1 MWTHLKCAAQYHSHL
16 DDLLNFLISFGPS
29 LIHEKF
35 NRKYFEELFQ
45 NFQIKK
51 WYSDRNL
58 VNPLFMYLSMS
69 ILDMLTVTQ
78 YSLTHPPYPR
88 YCLGRSLGIKLTKCV
103 SFNVNVPLLDSIKFL
118 LGILVEASALYLR
131 TDHYEGTLYKFFF
144 FFFLQ

>member
-1 MWTHLKCAAQYHSHL
+1 MWTHLKCAALNQYHSHL

-29 LIHEKF
+29 LIHDKF
-35 NRKYFEELFQ
+35 NRKYFQELFQ
-45 NFQIKK
+45 NFKIKK

-78 YSLTHPPYPR
+78 YSLTHPQYPR

-118 LGILVEASALYLR
+118 LGILVEASALYCERRYFRAAKFSR
-131 TDHYEGTLYKFFF
+131 T
-144 FFFLQ
+144 